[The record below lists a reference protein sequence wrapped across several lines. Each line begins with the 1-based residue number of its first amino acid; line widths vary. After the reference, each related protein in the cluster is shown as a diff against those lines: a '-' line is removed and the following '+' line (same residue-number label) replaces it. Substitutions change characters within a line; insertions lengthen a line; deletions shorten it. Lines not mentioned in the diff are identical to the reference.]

1 MIAGL
6 DSTASLRPADVCR
19 ALLAALEAADGRRR
33 KRKRDQTPDA
43 FGLSVKREL
52 LTRVVEQDP
61 PAEAFE
67 AWLLDYPRTCAA
79 PELVGPA
86 LAMAQ
91 AVFDEWRLAHTMGAF
106 RRWLEEGAPSED
118 AGRSKC

>member
-1 MIAGL
+1 MMANTNT
-6 DSTASLRPADVCR
+6 SESLRPAAVCR
-19 ALLAALEAADGRRR
+19 ALLAALEAAEGRRR

-61 PAEAFE
+61 APAAFE
-67 AWLLDYPRTCAA
+67 AWLLAYPQTCGA

-86 LAMAQ
+86 LAMGRS
-91 AVFDEWRLAHTMGAF
+91 VFEEWRLAHSMSAF
-106 RRWLEEGAPSED
+106 RHWLENGAPSED
-118 AGRSKC
+118 AGRARC